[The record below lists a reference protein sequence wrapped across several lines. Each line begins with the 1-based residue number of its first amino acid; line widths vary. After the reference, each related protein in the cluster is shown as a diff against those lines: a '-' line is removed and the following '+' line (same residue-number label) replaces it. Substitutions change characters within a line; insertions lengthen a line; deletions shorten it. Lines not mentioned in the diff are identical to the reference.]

1 MLMKHFN
8 KKRVIILSVCTVL
21 YAWILGICGLYG
33 DTAMHALRIA
43 MLYTLKY
50 GGSAFGLFMLWFVP
64 IRVMMAIEENKN
76 KEREAYEQ
84 AKEQLRLQKLMQEEK
99 LKNAL
104 AEHYEDL
111 KNE

>member
-1 MLMKHFN
+1 MMKQFN
-8 KKRVIILSVCTVL
+8 KKRVIILSVCTLL

-33 DTAMHALRIA
+33 DTVMHILRTAMF
-43 MLYTLKY
+43 YTLKY

-64 IRVMMAIEENKN
+64 IRISMAIEQNRIN
-76 KEREAYEQ
+76 AQNAYEKAQ
-84 AKEQLRLQKLMQEEK
+84 EQLKLNKLMQEEK
-99 LKNAL
+99 IKTAL

>member
-1 MLMKHFN
+1 M
-8 KKRVIILSVCTVL
+8 CTFL

-33 DTAMHALRIA
+33 DTAMHILRTA
-43 MLYTLKY
+43 MFYTLKY

-64 IRVMMAIEENKN
+64 IRISMAIEQNRINEKN
-76 KEREAYEQ
+76 AYEKAQ
-84 AKEQLRLQKLMQEEK
+84 EQLKLQKLMQEEK
-99 LKNAL
+99 MKTAL